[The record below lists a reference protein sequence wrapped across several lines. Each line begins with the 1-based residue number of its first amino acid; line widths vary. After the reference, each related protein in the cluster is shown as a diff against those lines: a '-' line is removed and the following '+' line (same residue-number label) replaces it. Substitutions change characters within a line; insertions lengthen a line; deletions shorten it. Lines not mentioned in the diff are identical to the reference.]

1 MTVLTEAQSR
11 YQAPHV
17 RSADSKPQV
26 PSGSVPKPTSGL
38 QPRDAITSITHNIS
52 GGPSCRPPLLLTR
65 SLISSEMSFKSILTF
80 FSQAAGRS

>member
-17 RSADSKPQV
+17 RSADSKP
-26 PSGSVPKPTSGL
+26 PGSVPKPTSGL

-65 SLISSEMSFKSILTF
+65 SLLSSEMSFKSILTF
-80 FSQAAGRS
+80 FSEAAGRS